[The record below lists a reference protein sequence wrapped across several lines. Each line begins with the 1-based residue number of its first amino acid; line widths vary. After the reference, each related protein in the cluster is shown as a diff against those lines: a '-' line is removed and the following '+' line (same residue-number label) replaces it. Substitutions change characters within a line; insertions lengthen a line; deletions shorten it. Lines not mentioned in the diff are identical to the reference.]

1 MADEFTGKPIKVHFA
16 SAENAYTYSPARKLS
31 GSRYCLGSA
40 YIFVAPHI
48 GRKAM
53 KSFFAPA
60 GADITGDFIASINE
74 AEHAIIDSGLFTL
87 LFGTGKEQV
96 TDERAIRSYADALI
110 NFYGH
115 AAGCERVSCV
125 EVDCQKLCGPDLAW
139 ELRRH
144 MRDQLPGHDILN
156 VYHLEDGEYGLDKLI
171 EFSDYLCL
179 SIPELRKSIPSSH
192 LKKSILGLLR
202 HIHARRPRLR
212 VHLLGCTEIG
222 ILKAANG
229 LAYSADSISWL
240 APVAFHPPGKGR
252 DSMMAWKPTE
262 MDFERYLADIPGVE
276 LWPFGRKC
284 TVLKWAA
291 AMCVQRRRMH
301 TVLGPSS
308 C

>member
-1 MADEFTGKPIKVHFA
+1 MRDEFTGKPIKVHFA
-16 SAENAYTYSPARKLS
+16 SAEQIYTYTHARKLS
-31 GSRYCLGSA
+31 GSRYCLASA
-40 YIFVAPHI
+40 YAFAAPHI
-48 GRKAM
+48 GRKAV
-53 KSFFAPA
+53 KCFFTPA
-60 GADITGDFIASINE
+60 GADITGDFITSISE
-74 AEHAIIDSGLFTL
+74 ADHAIIDSGLFTL

-96 TDERAIRSYADALI
+96 TDERTIRSYADALI

-144 MRDQLPGHDILN
+144 MRDQLPSHDILN

-171 EFSDYLCL
+171 EFTDYLCL

-192 LKKSILGLLR
+192 LKKSIVGLLR

-212 VHLLGCTEIG
+212 VHLLGCTDIQ

-240 APVAFHPPGKGR
+240 APVAFVPPNGSN
-252 DSMMAWKPTE
+252 SMMAWKPTE
-262 MDFERYLADIPGVE
+262 MDFERYLADVPGVE
-276 LWPFGRKC
+276 LWPIGRKRA
-284 TVLKWAA
+284 VLKWAA
-291 AMCVQRRRMH
+291 AMCAARRRMH
-301 TVLGPSS
+301 TVLGPGS

>member
-1 MADEFTGKPIKVHFA
+1 MRDEFTGKPIKVHFA
-16 SAENAYTYSPARKLS
+16 SAEQVYTYHTAKKLS

-40 YIFVAPHI
+40 YGFVAPHI
-48 GRKAM
+48 GRKAV

-60 GADITGDFIASINE
+60 GADIIGDFVACMCE
-74 AEHAIIDSGLFTL
+74 ADHAIIDSGLFTL
-87 LFGTGKEQV
+87 LFGSAKEQV
-96 TDERAIRSYADALI
+96 TDERVIRSYADALI

-115 AAGCERVSCV
+115 VAGCERVSCV

-144 MRDQLPGHDILN
+144 LRDQLPGHDILN

-179 SIPELRKSIPSSH
+179 SIPELRKSVPSSH
-192 LKKSILGLLR
+192 LKKSIVGLLR

-212 VHLLGCTEIG
+212 VHLLGCTDIR

-229 LAYSADSISWL
+229 LAYSADSLSWL
-240 APVAFHPPGKGR
+240 SPVAFVPPNKSN
-252 DSMMAWKPTE
+252 SMMAWKPTE
-262 MDFERYLADIPGVE
+262 MDFERYLAGIPGGE
-276 LWPFGRKC
+276 LWPIGRKRGA
-284 TVLKWAA
+284 LKWAA
-291 AMCVQRRRMH
+291 AMYAARRRLH
-301 TVLGPSS
+301 TVLGPGS